1 MKETTVFRI
10 SVLTK
15 LLWWHERILLKLI
28 RCLYFLHRFG
38 CMYPRSQLFICRI
51 KNRKPD
57 QQKESRVKIKKT
69 QQNPLAV
76 EKTDAFYVST
86 FSYPFNQ
93 AAQTRT
99 KEGGRP
105 SVERAQT
112 NDEAGSII
120 GVVSRQTFNLFPL
133 E

>member
-1 MKETTVFRI
+1 
-10 SVLTK
+10 
-15 LLWWHERILLKLI
+15 
-28 RCLYFLHRFG
+28 
-38 CMYPRSQLFICRI
+38 MYPRSQLFICRI